1 MFSGGNVT
9 VYVSNMDK
17 AVRFYSETLGLKLA
31 YRFGDHWASIEA
43 GTGLTIGLHPASSQ
57 NPAGRRG
64 SMAIGLQLKGSI
76 RDAVSAL
83 KAEGVRFQGD
93 VVNEAN
99 AGSFI
104 GFEDPDG
111 NQLYLA
117 ELNWSHVEKGE
128 GQYRPPKLKLQVL
141 RRPWRLLGN

>member
-1 MFSGGNVT
+1 MPRAEQKEETMFSGGNVT
-9 VYVSNMDK
+9 VYVSNMDQS
-17 AVRFYSETLGLKLA
+17 VRFYSETLGLRLA

-57 NPAGRRG
+57 VPAGRKG

-76 RDAVSAL
+76 QDAVSTL
-83 KAEGVRFQGD
+83 KARGVRFQGEQI
-93 VVNEAN
+93 NEGK

-117 ELNWSHVEKGE
+117 QLDWSHVEKGD
-128 GQYRPPKLKLQVL
+128 GQYQPAEA
-141 RRPWRLLGN
+141 

>member
-1 MFSGGNVT
+1 MARLRGQNKEETMFSGGNVT

-43 GTGLTIGLHPASSQ
+43 GTGLTIGLHPASTQS
-57 NPAGRRG
+57 PAGRKG
-64 SMAIGLQLKGSI
+64 SIAIGLQLKGSI
-76 RDAVSAL
+76 KDAVSAL
-83 KAEGVRFQGD
+83 KTKGVRFQGD
-93 VVNEAN
+93 VINEGK

-117 ELNWSHVEKGE
+117 EVNWSHIEKGE
-128 GQYRPPKLKLQVL
+128 GEYQPAKA
-141 RRPWRLLGN
+141 